1 MSSTES
7 SSQSNRNYLKLEE
20 YELIAKKILNASFPK
35 ISGWIF
41 KDNDKFGEIVSAVI
55 QGDMHWDGRGSLV
68 GYRKQR
74 VVWCVRSMLNKEK
87 KKPVSLNFNI
97 TDSMELLETIPDV
110 IGPDL
115 VEFNDK
121 LEVLRS
127 KIEKSPV
134 LTEKEK
140 ECMHLYFSNN
150 ELAIISENLGVSKEC
165 VKSTIRRGLHKIG
178 KTE

>member
-1 MSSTES
+1 MGEFSKETT
-7 SSQSNRNYLKLEE
+7 RNYLSLSE

-55 QGDMHWDGRGSLV
+55 QGDINWDGRGSLV

-74 VVWCVRSMLNKEK
+74 VIWCVRSMLNKEK
-87 KKPVSLNFNI
+87 NKPVSLNFNI

-115 VEFNDK
+115 VAFNDK
-121 LEVLRS
+121 LEVLLN

-134 LTEKEK
+134 LTEKER
-140 ECMHLYFSNN
+140 ECMNLYFSYN
-150 ELAIISENLGVSKEC
+150 ELSFISEKLGVSKEC
-165 VKSTIRRGLHKIG
+165 VKSTLRRGWSKIG